1 MFIKKNYQYFNSD
14 EIINN
19 HIILNK
25 YYNLNKEL
33 NYSGYSKEKVLLM
46 QTEPDL
52 FIYFITPFV
61 FQIDLRIYYIESY
74 GENKLSIN
82 NSPFKSE
89 FKIDLIYMNKKYSIA
104 YIENYFQKYSNLLN
118 YDI

>member
-33 NYSGYSKEKVLLM
+33 N
-46 QTEPDL
+46 
-52 FIYFITPFV
+52 
-61 FQIDLRIYYIESY
+61 
-74 GENKLSIN
+74 
-82 NSPFKSE
+82 
-89 FKIDLIYMNKKYSIA
+89 
-104 YIENYFQKYSNLLN
+104 
-118 YDI
+118 